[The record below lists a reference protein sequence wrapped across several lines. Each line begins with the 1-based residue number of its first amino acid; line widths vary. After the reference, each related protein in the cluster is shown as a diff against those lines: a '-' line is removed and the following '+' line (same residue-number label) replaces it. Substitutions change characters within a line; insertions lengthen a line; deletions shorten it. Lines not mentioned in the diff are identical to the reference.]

1 MAMIKQLTQDALR
14 VSVYET
20 RAEMGEAAGSAA
32 AVHLRR
38 LLKQKDTV
46 NVVFAAAPSQN
57 EMLAALAAA
66 PDIDWTRVNAFHMDE
81 YIGLSA
87 DAPQG
92 FGNFLDRYLFSLVP
106 FRSVNRIDCTAADP
120 EAECARYTSLLK
132 AYPTDLVCL
141 GIGENGHIAFND
153 PGFAKF
159 DDPQTVKVVALDDV
173 CRMQQVHDGCF
184 ASIDQ
189 VPTHALTLTVP
200 ALAGAPH
207 LVCTVPAPSKRE
219 AVKKTVYGPVT
230 EDVPATIMRRHPDCV
245 MFCDADSGK
254 DLL

>member
-1 MAMIKQLTQDALR
+1 MNPIKQLKKDSLLTE
-14 VSVYET
+14 VYAT
-20 RAEMGEAAGSAA
+20 RADMGLAAGAA
-32 AVHLRR
+32 AAAHLRR
-38 LLKQKDTV
+38 LLAEKETV
-46 NVVFAAAPSQN
+46 NVIFAAAPSQN
-57 EMLAALAAA
+57 EIIAALIAAEG
-66 PDIDWTRVNAFHMDE
+66 IDWTRVNAFHMDE

-92 FGNFLDRYLFSLVP
+92 FGNFLDNCLFSRVP
-106 FRSVNRIDCTAADP
+106 FRSVNRIDCTASDP
-120 EAECARYTSLLK
+120 AAECARYTALLREF
-132 AYPTDLVCL
+132 PTDLVCL

-159 DDPQTVKVVALDDV
+159 DDPETVKVVALDDV

-184 ASIDQ
+184 ASIDD

-200 ALAGAPH
+200 TLAGAPH

-219 AVKKTVYGPVT
+219 AVAKTVLGPIT
-230 EDVPATIMRRHPDCV
+230 DDVPATVMRMHPDCV
-245 MFCDADSGK
+245 MFCDADSGA